1 MGQVRHGSATTT
13 LAAKAAI
20 MRASPPLVRGMARMI
35 ASFARAAEPGARHQP
50 QDGGE
55 VAQARDGRGPQDRA
69 EGTAVNCADRGG
81 RSGGCCVPSPD
92 ALAAG
97 RLSLRPAAI
106 YPAPDPVGVAPVPAA
121 SRHLASSGR
130 HRETNPGGRCSSA
143 TPSGSFTSTSPKC
156 RWPRASSF
164 SSSVST
170 ALPSSPSLNS
180 LPPLT
185 ERRLGSSCSTCSKPC
200 PTRSSRFLPTTS

>member
-13 LAAKAAI
+13 HAARAAI

-35 ASFARAAEPGARHQP
+35 ASFARATEPGARHQP

-55 VAQARDGRGPQDRA
+55 VVQARDGRGPQDRA

-81 RSGGCCVPSPD
+81 RGGGCCVPSPD

-97 RLSLRPAAI
+97 RLSLCPAAI

-130 HRETNPGGRCSSA
+130 DGRQ
-143 TPSGSFTSTSPKC
+143 TP
-156 RWPRASSF
+156 AAE
-164 SSSVST
+164 VQ
-170 ALPSSPSLNS
+170 ALPHRVLSHRH
-180 LPPLT
+180 
-185 ERRLGSSCSTCSKPC
+185 RRSADGRGQARWRHRKVCA
-200 PTRSSRFLPTTS
+200 